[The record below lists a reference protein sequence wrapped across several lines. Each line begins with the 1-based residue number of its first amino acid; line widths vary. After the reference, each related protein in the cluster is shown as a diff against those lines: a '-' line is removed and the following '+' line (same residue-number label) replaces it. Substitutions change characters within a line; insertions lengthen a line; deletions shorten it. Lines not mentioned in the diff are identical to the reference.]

1 MAINIMD
8 HTKDFYQLK
17 QDLEE
22 GYDVGNIRLSNG
34 AELIKDCLVLIADR
48 LDVIA
53 LQLTELNG
61 ILSQEHLY

>member
-1 MAINIMD
+1 MVINLMD

-17 QDLEE
+17 EDLEE

-34 AELIKDCLVLIADR
+34 VELIKDCLILIADR

-53 LQLTELNG
+53 LQLIELNG
-61 ILSQEHLY
+61 HLSQEHMY